1 MFFFENALNF
11 MHISEMQQKIQKL
24 SFASEIMAF
33 KIVSE
38 NFAYCCRNTCHR
50 QLMREQT
57 VLRFYIRM
65 KVTFSN
71 SIYLELTKKEGNSS
85 AVLISAVFGTR

>member
-1 MFFFENALNF
+1 
-11 MHISEMQQKIQKL
+11 MHISEMQYKIKKKSL
-24 SFASEIMAF
+24 SFEIMAF
-33 KIVSE
+33 EIVAVNS
-38 NFAYCCRNTCHR
+38 AYCCRNTCHR

-57 VLRFYIRM
+57 VLRFHIKL

-71 SIYLELTKKEGNSS
+71 SIYLELTRKVGNTG

>member
-11 MHISEMQQKIQKL
+11 MHISEMQQKIQKK

-33 KIVSE
+33 EIVALNS
-38 NFAYCCRNTCHR
+38 AYCCRNTCHR

-57 VLRFYIRM
+57 VLRIFIRL

-71 SIYLELTKKEGNSS
+71 SIYLELTRKEGNSS
-85 AVLISAVFGTR
+85 AVLISAVSGTR

>member
-11 MHISEMQQKIQKL
+11 MHISEMQWKIKKKAL
-24 SFASEIMAF
+24 VSEIMAF
-33 KIVSE
+33 KIVAVNS
-38 NFAYCCRNTCHR
+38 AYCCRNPCHR

-57 VLRFYIRM
+57 VLKLHIRL

-71 SIYLELTKKEGNSS
+71 SIYLELTRKEGNSGG
-85 AVLISAVFGTR
+85 VLISAVFGTR

>member
-11 MHISEMQQKIQKL
+11 MHISEMQQKIQRKF
-24 SFASEIMAF
+24 FASELMAF
-33 KIVSE
+33 EIVARNS
-38 NFAYCCRNTCHR
+38 AYCCRNTCHR
-50 QLMREQT
+50 QLMREQK
-57 VLRFYIRM
+57 VLRFFIRL

-71 SIYLELTKKEGNSS
+71 SIYLELTRKEGNSS